1 MLLPLERGLMSI
13 LNLTMLWSF
22 DLRCSQCEAYLTC
35 LALIQGLI
43 PEFTGVVLTAPQ
55 TIERS
60 SAAAQAQ
67 RKHKVAVLQCWQS
80 WAANHTPH
88 KENSVRSPILTWSLE
103 CNLLSCAQIL
113 FGIMRITICWSRY
126 LCIFHI
132 HSIPLHFPES
142 IIQDYKFLKPL
153 EVLNDQHSTINRYML
168 GRNIKTD

>member
-43 PEFTGVVLTAPQ
+43 PELTGVVLTAPQ

-80 WAANHTPH
+80 WAAKHTPR
-88 KENSVRSPILTWSLE
+88 KENSRAKPNFNMILRMQLAILCSDLVWNYAYYHLLISLS
-103 CNLLSCAQIL
+103 LYLSYP
-113 FGIMRITICWSRY
+113 FHSSSFSRINNTR
-126 LCIFHI
+126 L
-132 HSIPLHFPES
+132 
-142 IIQDYKFLKPL
+142 
-153 EVLNDQHSTINRYML
+153 
-168 GRNIKTD
+168 